1 MHLRT
6 VRKFTLI
13 ELLVV
18 IAIIAILAGLLLPAL
33 QKAKD
38 KARDVSCKNNM
49 KQHGLAIAQYML
61 DFKDYVPIATGET
74 TEPFYSAYAKL
85 RMYVLPLKIYCCD
98 AALEAG
104 YAKPVFLDA
113 LYPEIQNK
121 WGSDHGVVGS
131 TGWVKNNLMRISYVH
146 NAYVA
151 QVNRISKPLITQNPT
166 PSKTVFEI
174 CHRRGL
180 NRFLYNAFAMQ
191 IIDYWSSNYLT
202 AAIKTTGDDM
212 IEMFYGLGYLHLSK
226 TGSPHLFLDGH
237 IADYKKTAPLSNWI
251 IGRSKD

>member
-1 MHLRT
+1 MRLIA
-6 VRKFTLI
+6 RKNFTLI

-18 IAIIAILAGLLLPAL
+18 IAIIAILASLLLPAL
-33 QKAKD
+33 QKVKG

-49 KQHGLAIAQYML
+49 MQHGLAIAQYML
-61 DFKDYVPIATGET
+61 DFKDYVPITTGET
-74 TEPFYSAYAKL
+74 TDPFYSAYAKL

-98 AALEAG
+98 TALEAG
-104 YAKPVFLDA
+104 YANPSYVDT
-113 LYPEIQNK
+113 LYPKIQNK

-131 TGWVKNNLMRISYVH
+131 IGWVKNNSMRISYVN

-180 NRFLYNAFAMQ
+180 SRFLYNAWGLQ

-212 IEMFYGLGYLHLSK
+212 IQMFYGVGYLHLSN

-237 IADYKKTAPLSNWI
+237 ITDYKRTAPLSNWI
-251 IGRSKD
+251 IGRSKN